1 MVSEANANDSIQ
13 RKETVMSSWADKI
26 VKSGEKKILPP
37 RITLYSPP
45 GIGKTT
51 FASSMPKP
59 VLIDFDHGADEVKID
74 AIQGPASWEE
84 TMSLIRDIGK
94 SPGIYQTLAIDT
106 VDPLEEL
113 CQGHVAKVA
122 GKTFD
127 KMNDDYGAGY
137 QAVADEFKLF
147 LAELD
152 EVRKKGLHI
161 VLISHAHVKQ
171 VLDPTL
177 GPYDQWTAQL
187 GKKTWSLTQR
197 WSDIVAFAAFDAERD
212 VKENRAII
220 TRDRLLFTVRGS
232 GYEAKNRYGLPAKLP
247 LSWKALSEAIAA
259 NRATGEELTA
269 RILKLAESSAE
280 FTEKAKAFIAQCE
293 GDPIKLRAVEQG
305 LLKKLAE
312 TSASAPDGKPM
323 PKDAR
328 GSDTGAPVAAEGR
341 KPEGAPA
348 APLGQV
354 AQPAPVTPSAVESA
368 EILRARIL
376 KLAGGTALEAQ
387 AAKFLEQVGGDVPSL
402 TKLEAAL
409 TAKLA
414 PNGSASPS

>member
-1 MVSEANANDSIQ
+1 MAEATTWMN
-13 RKETVMSSWADKI
+13 RV
-26 VKSGEKKILPP
+26 VRSGDKKILPP

-74 AIQGPASWEE
+74 AIPGPASWKE
-84 TMSLIRDIGK
+84 TMALIRDIGR
-94 SPGIYQTLAIDT
+94 SPGDYQTLAIDT

-113 CQGHVAKVA
+113 CQVHVAEAA

-127 KMNDDYGAGY
+127 KMNDDYGAGHS
-137 QAVADEFKLF
+137 AVGQEWKVF

-152 EVRKKGLHI
+152 EVRKKGLHV

-187 GKKTWSLTQR
+187 GKKPWSLTQR
-197 WSDIVAFAAFDAERD
+197 WSDLVAFAAFDAERD
-212 VKENRAII
+212 VKENRAIV
-220 TRDRLLFTVRGS
+220 TKDRLLFTVRGS

-247 LSWKALSEAIAA
+247 LSWEKLSAAIAA

-280 FTEKAKAFIAQCE
+280 FTEKAKAFIAQCD

-305 LLKKLAE
+305 LLKRLAE

-354 AQPAPVTPSAVESA
+354 TQPAPVVPSAVESA